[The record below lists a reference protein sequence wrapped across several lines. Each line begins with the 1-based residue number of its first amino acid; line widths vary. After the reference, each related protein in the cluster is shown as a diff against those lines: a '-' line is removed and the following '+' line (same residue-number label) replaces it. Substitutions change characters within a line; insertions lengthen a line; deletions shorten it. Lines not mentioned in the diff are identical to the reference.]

1 MSLRIFL
8 LGKRKFSTFP
18 SKIMR
23 PNKNQDYDACIVAL
37 NKLQTNAQYIKAK
50 TVTNNHNGD
59 QLTQV
64 KKYLARAG
72 LSLENLDDLSVI
84 HVAGTKG
91 KGTTCAFSERILRE
105 HGYKTGFFSSPHL
118 IEVRERI
125 RINGKPISKPDFVKS
140 FWRIYNALDH
150 KKNDEHDMPLFF
162 RFLTIMAFSVFLES
176 KVDVAIIEVGIG
188 GEYDCTNVLRKV
200 PVVGITSLGIDHVS
214 LLGSTIESIAWNK
227 AGIMKEN
234 CRAFTVPQ
242 CGTAMAVLQ
251 ERSIEKKCQLEIVDN
266 LQFKFPPNKSSHP
279 PHILNLN
286 ASLAV
291 ALCNAWLSQRNN
303 NNLGSVMSKEIT
315 EKALFSTTWPGRFH
329 VKHDRNISF
338 YLDGAHTLES
348 ITICSNWFKD
358 ITKSSK
364 KKKALMFNVTGDRC
378 AENLLKQ
385 LQTCH
390 FDAVL
395 FVSNSAT
402 RCRPDNSNHASSDEL
417 LEKCHQHKKLW
428 LKLEEENLR
437 TNQICKA
444 FLTVD
449 EALDFLINQD
459 QFDLLITGSIHLV
472 GSVLSLI
479 DPNLND

>member
-1 MSLRIFL
+1 MISIR
-8 LGKRKFSTFP
+8 KRKFSTFP
-18 SKIMR
+18 GKIMR
-23 PNKNQDYDACIVAL
+23 PNKNQDYDACIEAL
-37 NKLQTNAQYIKAK
+37 NNLQTNAQYIKTKAL
-50 TVTNNHNGD
+50 TNNHNGD

-64 KKYLARAG
+64 KKYLYRAG

-91 KGTTCAFSERILRE
+91 KGTTCAFTERILRE

-140 FWRIYNALDH
+140 FWKIYNALDQ

-162 RFLTIMAFSVFLES
+162 RFLTIMAFSVFLER

-200 PVVGITSLGIDHVS
+200 PVVGITSLGIDHVT
-214 LLGSTIESIAWNK
+214 LLGATIESIAWNK

-242 CGTAMAVLQ
+242 CQAAMTVLQ
-251 ERSIEKKCQLEIVDN
+251 ERSIEKKCQLEIVDD
-266 LQFKFPPNKSSHP
+266 LQFKFPPNKSAHP

-291 ALCNAWLSQRNN
+291 ALCNAWFLQKNN
-303 NNLGSVMSKEIT
+303 NNLGPVMSKEIT
-315 EKALFSTTWPGRFH
+315 EKALFATTWPGRFH
-329 VKHDRNISF
+329 VKHDKNISY

-348 ITICSNWFKD
+348 ITICSSWFKD
-358 ITKSSK
+358 ITRNSQ

-428 LKLEEENLR
+428 LKLEEDSLKKS
-437 TNQICKA
+437 QMCKA

-449 EALDFLINQD
+449 EALEFLVNQD
-459 QFDLLITGSIHLV
+459 QFDLLVTGSIHLV